1 MGSFA
6 LQEIELVGPGGQAR
20 ETVTDD
26 RPFITEIQEF
36 TSALIAGRN
45 ATPDLLDAEIA
56 LGVVLAIYESAQTH
70 QPISIQEFLGATATP
85 NSA

>member
-6 LQEIELVGPGGQAR
+6 LQELELVGPGGERR
-20 ETVTDD
+20 ETITDD
-26 RPFITEIQEF
+26 RPFLTEIQEF
-36 TSALIAGRN
+36 TSALLAGRQ

-56 LGVVLAIYESAQTH
+56 LGVVLAIYESAKTH
-70 QPISIQEFLGATATP
+70 QPISIREFLGDTATL